1 MKKGFRALLVVA
13 LLAAVTVGALRWK
26 LSGLEH
32 ERVSGDVHMLQGLGG
47 NVAVLATSEGAVVVD
62 TMTFAFQG
70 EAIRE
75 LAEELGGGPVQ
86 AILNTHYH
94 LDHSHGN
101 PGFDGAPKVVA
112 TERTLH
118 HMLTRDADF
127 WEGDGRK
134 LPNTTFET
142 RHEMNIGGKTIRAIY
157 PGRGHT
163 DGDLVVLFV
172 EDRVL
177 HAGDL
182 FFNKRYPNIDLEAGG
197 SVREWA
203 ATLDRVLELDFDRVI
218 PGHGE
223 ATDRAGLRA
232 FRDFMAELW
241 EQGQRAAAAGWT
253 LKKTLA
259 MTRLELDQGY
269 DTMEIPL
276 LLKLDRDF
284 VVSRAWQEAS
294 GAVTADP

>member
-1 MKKGFRALLVVA
+1 
-13 LLAAVTVGALRWK
+13 
-26 LSGLEH
+26 
-32 ERVSGDVHMLQGLGG
+32 
-47 NVAVLATSEGAVVVD
+47 
-62 TMTFAFQG
+62 
-70 EAIRE
+70 
-75 LAEELGGGPVQ
+75 
-86 AILNTHYH
+86 
-94 LDHSHGN
+94 
-101 PGFDGAPKVVA
+101 
-112 TERTLH
+112 
-118 HMLTRDADF
+118 MLTRDADF

-253 LKKTLA
+253 LEKTLA
-259 MTRLELDQGY
+259 MTRLELDEGY